1 MNQLKVTI
9 LLPVYNGT
17 KWIEKSIRSALRQ
30 SFSDFELIILND
42 CSTDDTERV
51 VFSFMSQ
58 DKRIVYIRNDKNLG
72 LAKTLNV
79 GLGTAKGEYIARLD
93 ADDEWIDVDKLKKQV
108 SLLDKYPEYT
118 LVGTGAVVVDE
129 NGQEITRYLM
139 PKTDSQIRRK
149 ILRMNCFIHTSV
161 LFRSKA
167 VKEIGGYLHEKI
179 LEDHDLWLR
188 LGRVG
193 KFANLPEY
201 SVKYLFHTKG
211 VNSQNKILRLRQNVR
226 LANEN
231 KAFYPNYLFAVL
243 LSWAKIILL
252 PIFNLVPRSLKG
264 ALLKIHKKI

>member
-129 NGQEITRYLM
+129 NGQEEEAYGDFVVLDVFFDVLYGGVDGGQVHLVGGDPIVERETRFGS
-139 PKTDSQIRRK
+139 D
-149 ILRMNCFIHTSV
+149 LRH
-161 LFRSKA
+161 
-167 VKEIGGYLHEKI
+167 H
-179 LEDHDLWLR
+179 
-188 LGRVG
+188 
-193 KFANLPEY
+193 
-201 SVKYLFHTKG
+201 
-211 VNSQNKILRLRQNVR
+211 
-226 LANEN
+226 
-231 KAFYPNYLFAVL
+231 
-243 LSWAKIILL
+243 
-252 PIFNLVPRSLKG
+252 
-264 ALLKIHKKI
+264 